1 MVLGELDIFIHNE
14 SEINGEDKVEE
25 TVLPIRYYLKKV
37 PLGGQA
43 LKQILQSAVEI
54 A

>member
-1 MVLGELDIFIHNE
+1 MHNE
-14 SEINGEDKVEE
+14 SEINGGDKVEVR
-25 TVLPIRYYLKKV
+25 VLPMRYYLSQV